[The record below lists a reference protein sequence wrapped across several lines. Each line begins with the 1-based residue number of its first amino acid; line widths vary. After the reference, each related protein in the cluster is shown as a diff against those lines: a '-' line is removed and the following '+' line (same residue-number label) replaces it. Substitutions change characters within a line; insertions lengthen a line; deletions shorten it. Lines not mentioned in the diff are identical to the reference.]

1 MEDVTMKK
9 TIIAMMALAALFSCN
24 KQSQEENTRVSTG
37 KLQAVEHELRA
48 TIPETKVAITES
60 GNSYSFVFETGDEIA
75 VFNGVKDSDT
85 HLPVRYKCTQIEGN
99 EAVFSYSPAS
109 GDDTEIVPDTEL
121 ATVVATYPYRS
132 PSTGAFEEYGANT
145 LKIRMVATGNTSKTE
160 GPVYIK
166 TSTPMVASADKDAT
180 LNFVHSVGL
189 LELTVKGTATLKGLS
204 VTSDQNISGDASV
217 SYTATAPVLS
227 VKGTGKNITYTYGS
241 GVALNNEDG
250 VKFYVAL
257 PVGTHNLSFVLTD
270 SADKTMTITTP
281 GVVVERAKVTKGA
294 FTYSAD
300 PLTNVKNLSEFG
312 HFANCYVVS
321 AAGNYCF
328 NARKPDGTAV
338 SGTSAVWV
346 WASGEACSR
355 AYGTTLPATM
365 MADVALEDGK
375 IFFTVPANYAVGNV
389 VLGIIDSNKELLY
402 TWHVWLT
409 SADLTDISTSGITVM
424 DRNLGAGALYDV
436 EVATSATPLQNGK
449 GNYYQWGRKDP
460 ILGARNSSSG
470 NSVTTFK
477 DDNNSQKCNINTSAG
492 ISNVSDF
499 WTSGGDFGG
508 FTADLGAKFPITMAA
523 SGKVPGYIA
532 NDTTTPWSER
542 TNANPCPYGYKV
554 MTKAQFDAL
563 IDVSVAA
570 AAGVGEYNT
579 ANFGQVKLAG
589 SVIIPRTGFR
599 SGGGGTQY
607 GTTSARYY
615 CDDVSS
621 TEANKGQ
628 YYKFDWSGGGDYSGA
643 SAGTYNAYNACN
655 VRCVKDI

>member
-1 MEDVTMKK
+1 MKK
-9 TIIAMMALAALFSCN
+9 QLILISLALFAAYACQ
-24 KQSQEENTRVSTG
+24 KETQTPESTPESG
-37 KLQAVEHELRA
+37 SKYPVLRA
-48 TIPETKVAITES
+48 DIQDTKTTLDGLS
-60 GNSYSFVFETGDEIA
+60 MSFVLDDEIA
-75 VFNGVKDSDT
+75 VFNGEKGEET
-85 HLPVRYKCTQIEGN
+85 HLPCRYKCTSIEGGSAIFTWD
-99 EAVFSYSPAS
+99 EAN
-109 GDDTEIVPDTEL
+109 TEAGVTPDPDLETI
-121 ATVVATYPYRS
+121 VATYPYRS
-132 PSTGAFEEYGANT
+132 SSTSKFEEYGTGT
-145 LKIRMVATGNTSKTE
+145 LKIRMVATPSTSQTNGFMKL
-160 GPVYIK
+160 GVPL
-166 TSTPMVASADKDAT
+166 VASAAKGAS
-180 LNFVHSVGL
+180 LNFKQTVGIL
-189 LELTVKGTATLKGLS
+189 RITMKGTTTIKK
-204 VTSDQNISGDASV
+204 VTMTSTDNLSGDASV
-217 SYTATAPVLS
+217 SYVSAAPVLS
-227 VKGTGKNITYTYGS
+227 VTGTGKTITYTYES
-241 GVALNNEDG
+241 GIALNEEDG
-250 VKFYVAL
+250 VQLCFGL
-257 PVGTHNLSFVLTD
+257 PEGTRDIDFVFTD
-270 SADKTMTITTP
+270 SEDKTMTVKAKDLTITRGHITP
-281 GVVVERAKVTKGA
+281 SALTYVQDVVT
-294 FTYSAD
+294 TI
-300 PLTNVKNLSEFG
+300 NLSEG
-312 HFANCYVVS
+312 NKWANCYVVN

-328 NARKPDGTAV
+328 DAKKPDGTAV

-655 VRCVKDI
+655 VRCVKE